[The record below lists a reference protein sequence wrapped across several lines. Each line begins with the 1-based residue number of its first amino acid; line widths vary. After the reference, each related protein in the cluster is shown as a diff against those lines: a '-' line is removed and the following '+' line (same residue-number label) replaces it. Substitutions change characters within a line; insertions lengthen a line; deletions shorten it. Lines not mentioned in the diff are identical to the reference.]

1 MRTRFKFLNSEL
13 GLAGLA
19 TLPLSAVAWV
29 LFRRWRRSS
38 EDA

>member
-19 TLPLSAVAWV
+19 TLPLSAIAWV
-29 LFRRWRRSS
+29 LLRRWRRSS
-38 EDA
+38 EEG